1 MLAKCFY
8 CGKGTDQNWTEAAKW
23 YGRASVNGGVKAE
36 KKLKEAF
43 DGRDPK
49 QVNLYILLN
58 PLEIYKG

>member
-1 MLAKCFY
+1 M
-8 CGKGTDQNWTEAAKW
+8 
-23 YGRASVNGGVKAE
+23 NGGVKAE